1 MCVCVLRSSFG
12 FTFADLNGKKN
23 SYSVGSIVCVT
34 LYIGSKQVKFS
45 FFGLFFLLLL
55 LLLLPLPLLIC
66 IHTHTHTHPRSTNQL
81 PRDRVGIIRTPCKY
95 NPKRNK
101 KKPTNKNG
109 CAIFFCN
116 NKSKTNILDADSNTM
131 SDHRVFFGFFCF
143 SFPFFLN
150 HDQPFIFRWW
160 PVWRS
165 IIYK

>member
-1 MCVCVLRSSFG
+1 MCVLRSSFG

-66 IHTHTHTHPRSTNQL
+66 IHTHTHTHTLDPLISYRATVLASSG
-81 PRDRVGIIRTPCKY
+81 RRVNTTQKET
-95 NPKRNK
+95 K

-150 HDQPFIFRWW
+150 HDQPFIFR
-160 PVWRS
+160 
-165 IIYK
+165 

>member
-1 MCVCVLRSSFG
+1 MCVLRSSFG

-101 KKPTNKNG
+101 KKTNKQ
-109 CAIFFCN
+109 
-116 NKSKTNILDADSNTM
+116 KRLR
-131 SDHRVFFGFFCF
+131 H
-143 SFPFFLN
+143 FFLQQQEQN
-150 HDQPFIFRWW
+150 QHPRRRLQYNVRPLCFFL
-160 PVWRS
+160 VS
-165 IIYK
+165 FAFLSLFF

>member
-1 MCVCVLRSSFG
+1 MCYVVHWQQASQIF
-12 FTFADLNGKKN
+12 
-23 SYSVGSIVCVT
+23 
-34 LYIGSKQVKFS
+34 
-45 FFGLFFLLLL
+45 LFRLI
-55 LLLLPLPLLIC
+55 LPPPPPPPPPPPSAHLHT
-66 IHTHTHTHPRSTNQL
+66 HTHTHTHPRSTNQL

-143 SFPFFLN
+143 SFPFFFKSLSTFYLSMMARLAI
-150 HDQPFIFRWW
+150 HHL
-160 PVWRS
+160 
-165 IIYK
+165 

>member
-1 MCVCVLRSSFG
+1 MLRCTLAASKSNFPFSAYSSSSSSSSSSPSLCS
-12 FTFADLNGKKN
+12 FA
-23 SYSVGSIVCVT
+23 Y
-34 LYIGSKQVKFS
+34 
-45 FFGLFFLLLL
+45 
-55 LLLLPLPLLIC
+55 
-66 IHTHTHTHPRSTNQL
+66 THTHTHPRSTNQL

-143 SFPFFLN
+143 SFPFFFKSLSTFYLSMMARLAI
-150 HDQPFIFRWW
+150 HHL
-160 PVWRS
+160 
-165 IIYK
+165 